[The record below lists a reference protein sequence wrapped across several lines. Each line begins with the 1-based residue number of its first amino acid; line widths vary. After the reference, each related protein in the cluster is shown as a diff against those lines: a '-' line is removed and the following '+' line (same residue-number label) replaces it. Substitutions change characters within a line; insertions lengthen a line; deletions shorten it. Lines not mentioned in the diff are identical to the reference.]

1 MNDIP
6 TDKSK
11 LSQEQAEK
19 LLRSLLHKQG
29 SWVDWGKACMQLL
42 AAGYNT
48 QTIFEQTGF
57 QGSQQNL
64 IVVAAQVYDS
74 LVEADASPETLD
86 YFQGPRSDVLYEF
99 RILNQSQRLEAA
111 QLAHTKQLD
120 VDEAKKVARAY
131 KDFSRLSQLP
141 PGFTPTPGDAV
152 AYQCWKAAKQK
163 KDLAQRARLIAEG
176 LKFAESDS
184 ARATVEKLLNDF
196 SVTPSR
202 SAPLLPLY
210 RLEAEEELP
219 RIVPLTNANNG
230 ADFLAV
236 AKMALEEPFRWVRY
250 SGSGRLVPIPGWQAV
265 LKAVDPVA
273 LVYPSDRFP
282 TPLEGKSESVI
293 VVIDR
298 ASTDWDANSYFLIER
313 EQQLEITWF
322 ESTPDVAILGQLVLV
337 LRPKKILD
345 EGNLTQP
352 WQMDD

>member
-1 MNDIP
+1 
-6 TDKSK
+6 
-11 LSQEQAEK
+11 
-19 LLRSLLHKQG
+19 
-29 SWVDWGKACMQLL
+29 MQLQQ
-42 AAGYNT
+42 AGYT
-48 QTIFEQTGF
+48 PAQIFEQTGF

-64 IVVAAQVYDS
+64 IVVAAQVYES
-74 LVEADASPETLD
+74 LVQAKASPETLA

-111 QLAHTKQLD
+111 QLAQTKQLD
-120 VDEAKKVARAY
+120 IDGAKKVARAY

-141 PGFTPTPGDAV
+141 AGFTATPGDAV

-176 LKFAESDS
+176 LKFAQSDS

-196 SVTPSR
+196 SVGSSR
-202 SAPLLPLY
+202 NAPLLPLY

-219 RIVPLTNANNG
+219 RIVPLAEAHNAS
-230 ADFLAV
+230 DLLAV
-236 AKMALEEPFRWVRY
+236 PKITSEEPFRWVKY
-250 SGSGRLVPIPGWQAV
+250 SGSGILVPIPGWQAV
-265 LKAVDPVA
+265 LKALDPIA
-273 LVYPSDRFP
+273 LVYRSDRFP
-282 TPLEGKSESVI
+282 TPLGGKPEPVI

-298 ASTDWDANSYFLIER
+298 SATDWDANAYFLIEQQ
-313 EQQLEITWF
+313 QQLEITWF
-322 ESTPDVAILGQLVLV
+322 ETAPDVTILGQLILI